1 MAKPVPENINFP
13 KEEENI
19 LKLWT
24 ELNAFQTSLKQSEGK
39 PRYTFYDGPPFATGL
54 PHYGHILAGTIK
66 DIVTRFAHQSGFHVE
81 RRFGW
86 DCHGLPVEYEIDKAL
101 GIKGPGDVAKLGIEN
116 YNNECRKIVMRYA
129 GDWETIISR
138 MGRWI
143 DFKND
148 YKTLYP
154 SFMESVWW
162 VFQELFKKG
171 LVYKGFKVMHFST
184 GLHTTLSNF
193 EAGLNYKEVND
204 PAVII
209 SFPLVED
216 PDVSLIAWTTTP
228 WTLPS
233 NLALCVNPEKKY
245 VKVRDVATKK
255 VYIMMEART
264 EALFKKPADFEI
276 ISTFLG
282 AELKNKQYTP
292 LFEYFTKRADLK
304 PFRVCVDKYVTE
316 ESGTGVVHQA
326 PYFGEDDFRVC
337 LAHGIMQR
345 DSPLVCPVDAT
356 GCFTDEVSDFK
367 GQYVKDADKAI
378 NKYLKEHG
386 RLVHASQ
393 TKHSYPFCYR
403 SETPLI
409 YKAVPSWFVRVEPM
423 IDRLLENNQQTRWV
437 PDFVKE
443 KRFGNWLKEA
453 RDWPISRS
461 RYWGTPIP
469 LWISDDGEGRDV
481 CVGSIEELATLT
493 GTRVTDLHRETVD
506 KLEIPSQKG
515 KGMLKRIPEVFDCW
529 FESAACHY
537 ASSHYPFENQK
548 EFEDK
553 FPADFIAEGI
563 DQTRG
568 WFYTLLVLSTALFN
582 KPPSKNVIVNGL
594 VLADDGQKMSK
605 SKKNYPDPM
614 EVVDKYGADA
624 LRLYLINSP
633 VVRAENL
640 RFKEAGVRDV
650 LKDVFLPWYN
660 AYRFFAQQ
668 KELFEKENSTQ
679 FIFSEKTQL
688 PTDNIMDRWILSFT
702 QSLLQFVK
710 DEMQAYRLYTVV
722 PRLIKFVDLLTNWYV
737 RSNRKRLRG
746 SGGIEDCRKALETL
760 FTVLFSMVR
769 MMAPFTPFL
778 AELLYQNLK
787 DINKSDS
794 TEPRADQS
802 VHYLMFPDPRFDLVD
817 VNIERAVAR
826 MQTVVELGRQARERR
841 TLPIKF
847 TAMAKAV
854 PENINFP
861 KEEENV
867 LKLWAELDAFKTPSN
882 SRKESLGERAQLNRT
897 HVYLLRWASFAT
909 GLPHYGHFLAGTI
922 KDIVTRFAHQS
933 GFHVERRFGWDC
945 HGLPVEYEI
954 DKALGIKGPGDVAK
968 LGIENYNNECRKIV
982 MRYAADWE
990 TIISRM
996 GRWIDFKN
1004 DYKTLYPSFMESV
1017 WWVFQELFKKG
1028 LVYKG
1033 LNYKEVNDPAVIIS
1047 FPLVEDPDVSL
1058 IAWTTTPWTL
1068 PSNLALCVNP
1078 EKKYVKVRDMV
1089 TKKVYIM
1096 MEARTEALFKKTAD
1110 FEIISTFLGAE
1121 LKNKQYTPLFE
1132 YFTKRADLKPFR
1144 VCWTST
1150 SRRRAA
1156 PGLSIKPHTSER

>member
-1 MAKPVPENINFP
+1 M
-13 KEEENI
+13 
-19 LKLWT
+19 L
-24 ELNAFQTSLKQSEGK
+24 
-39 PRYTFYDGPPFATGL
+39 
-54 PHYGHILAGTIK
+54 H
-66 DIVTRFAHQSGFHVE
+66 
-81 RRFGW
+81 RR
-86 DCHGLPVEYEIDKAL
+86 
-101 GIKGPGDVAKLGIEN
+101 
-116 YNNECRKIVMRYA
+116 
-129 GDWETIISR
+129 
-138 MGRWI
+138 
-143 DFKND
+143 
-148 YKTLYP
+148 
-154 SFMESVWW
+154 
-162 VFQELFKKG
+162 
-171 LVYKGFKVMHFST
+171 
-184 GLHTTLSNF
+184 
-193 EAGLNYKEVND
+193 
-204 PAVII
+204 
-209 SFPLVED
+209 
-216 PDVSLIAWTTTP
+216 
-228 WTLPS
+228 
-233 NLALCVNPEKKY
+233 
-245 VKVRDVATKK
+245 
-255 VYIMMEART
+255 
-264 EALFKKPADFEI
+264 
-276 ISTFLG
+276 
-282 AELKNKQYTP
+282 
-292 LFEYFTKRADLK
+292 
-304 PFRVCVDKYVTE
+304 
-316 ESGTGVVHQA
+316 
-326 PYFGEDDFRVC
+326 
-337 LAHGIMQR
+337 
-345 DSPLVCPVDAT
+345 
-356 GCFTDEVSDFK
+356 VSDFK

-393 TKHSYPFCYR
+393 TSTAIR
-403 SETPLI
+403 SATGRDAADLQGRAEL
-409 YKAVPSWFVRVEPM
+409 VRPVEPM

-469 LWISDDGEGRDV
+469 LWISDDGEETV

-529 FESAACHY
+529 FESGSMPY

-594 VLADDGQKMSK
+594 VLADDGQKMVRGRRTTRTQWK
-605 SKKNYPDPM
+605 SWTSTAPM
-614 EVVDKYGADA
+614 PCG
-624 LRLYLINSP
+624 RLYLINSP

-802 VHYLMFPDPRFDLVD
+802 VHYLMFPDLVVIIHRDESFLEDIRSLEFYVQEELNVQTMMTTTDKEKYGVRVRAEPDHKTLGVRLKGTILSDDALRKYQEEGFLDLNGTRLEGTDLKLIYTFASPASGDSAGEYEAASDND
-817 VNIERAVAR
+817 VLVLLNVSQNQALLDEG
-826 MQTVVELGRQARERR
+826 TAREVCNRVQR
-841 TLPIKF
+841 LRK
-847 TAMAKAV
+847 KA
-854 PENINFP
+854 
-861 KEEENV
+861 
-867 LKLWAELDAFKTPSN
+867 
-882 SRKESLGERAQLNRT
+882 
-897 HVYLLRWASFAT
+897 
-909 GLPHYGHFLAGTI
+909 
-922 KDIVTRFAHQS
+922 
-933 GFHVERRFGWDC
+933 
-945 HGLPVEYEI
+945 
-954 DKALGIKGPGDVAK
+954 
-968 LGIENYNNECRKIV
+968 
-982 MRYAADWE
+982 
-990 TIISRM
+990 
-996 GRWIDFKN
+996 
-1004 DYKTLYPSFMESV
+1004 
-1017 WWVFQELFKKG
+1017 G
-1028 LVYKG
+1028 LVPTDDIKVFF
-1033 LNYKEVNDPAVIIS
+1033 EVTPADSELSVVVQKFI
-1047 FPLVEDPDVSL
+1047 D
-1058 IAWTTTPWTL
+1058 
-1068 PSNLALCVNP
+1068 
-1078 EKKYVKVRDMV
+1078 YVGNAIK
-1089 TKKVYIM
+1089 
-1096 MEARTEALFKKTAD
+1096 
-1110 FEIISTFLGAE
+1110 
-1121 LKNKQYTPLFE
+1121 
-1132 YFTKRADLKPFR
+1132 KPF
-1144 VCWTST
+1144 
-1150 SRRRAA
+1150 AA
-1156 PGLSIKPHTSER
+1156 